1 MRTIDTSLGFP
12 LIEDDKCWKI
22 HLEELRLFTG
32 LSVLARILG
41 DQILDHMETQ
51 FSDISF
57 SYKINPNINP
67 ELLQMQIVAIQV
79 YAKSGELDDI
89 IFHIDEFHSHLRTIF
104 GTLYESKW
112 LILLIMTVTV
122 LIGFTKTQLDRPIYK
137 ADGLL
142 QVKENSTSMAGL
154 EPLAGLIEG
163 KMAVMAEIELI
174 KSRMILGKTIKSL
187 HLDVIAKP
195 RYFPIVGETIAR
207 QFQNRNQDGSVS
219 NPLFGLTQYAWGGE
233 TIQVETFIVPSILE
247 DEEFILKTDQEGFF
261 KLFYKDEIILE
272 GEEAEKA
279 RNSDVREK
287 GSIKTGLM

>member
-104 GTLYESKW
+104 GTFQRPKW
-112 LILLIMTVTV
+112 AKRIHPEFYGEDPREVVSSPLL
-122 LIGFTKTQLDRPIYK
+122 F
-137 ADGLL
+137 
-142 QVKENSTSMAGL
+142 
-154 EPLAGLIEG
+154 PL
-163 KMAVMAEIELI
+163 
-174 KSRMILGKTIKSL
+174 
-187 HLDVIAKP
+187 
-195 RYFPIVGETIAR
+195 
-207 QFQNRNQDGSVS
+207 
-219 NPLFGLTQYAWGGE
+219 
-233 TIQVETFIVPSILE
+233 
-247 DEEFILKTDQEGFF
+247 
-261 KLFYKDEIILE
+261 
-272 GEEAEKA
+272 
-279 RNSDVREK
+279 
-287 GSIKTGLM
+287 